1 MDFQMTVLV
10 AEDYGTMRQ
19 ILCHSLREIGFKNV
33 LEAEYGLDAL
43 KVIQGEDIGL
53 VVTDW
58 HMPQMGGLELLKRI
72 RGNPATASL
81 PVLMVTIEESKD
93 CVIAALKAGV
103 NHYLVKPFTAA
114 DLKEKIELIFHK
126 IKARQ
131 RLSC

>member
-33 LEAEYGLDAL
+33 LEAEDGLDAL

-58 HMPQMGGLELLKRI
+58 HMPQMGGW
-72 RGNPATASL
+72 NS
-81 PVLMVTIEESKD
+81 
-93 CVIAALKAGV
+93 
-103 NHYLVKPFTAA
+103 
-114 DLKEKIELIFHK
+114 
-126 IKARQ
+126 
-131 RLSC
+131 